1 MNRELVLV
9 IEGFEDPTPWETF
22 VRELFREPTVYVSCS
37 KALAELYDRP
47 RRSGALPWVIM
58 LVGRPS
64 TAATSLLVRG
74 IQAHV
79 QLKDVPVVVV
89 SIDADEPET
98 SVVQAAGASSLVR
111 AAASD
116 FPATLVRVTDYWMS
130 VNVPKGRSVA
140 GEAGL

>member
-98 SVVQAAGASSLVR
+98 SVV
-111 AAASD
+111 
-116 FPATLVRVTDYWMS
+116 
-130 VNVPKGRSVA
+130 
-140 GEAGL
+140 